1 MWWTNTNVK
10 GQRVKFRFLSLPLLL
25 LSFQFLMVIRMFPV
39 LCMCLLLLR
48 LGETY
53 FFRDVHVRINS
64 MLSELSSFGMSLSNM
79 LDAPS
84 FSQVTLQCHH
94 LWKRTH
100 CLPAKW
106 IKSLMKIP
114 SGKCSKSEWLMNWV
128 FLSTRNQWSRSQ
140 RCIFHVN
147 MFLSVHAKQPSF
159 FPSFCL
165 SSPCSHSGE
174 WLVLHL
180 LFQIPLHSHTFAQN
194 YATEFI
200 KPGKGLWMPR
210 ELKQ

>member
-25 LSFQFLMVIRMFPV
+25 LSFQFLMAIRMFPV

-84 FSQVTLQCHH
+84 FSQVALQCHH
-94 LWKRTH
+94 RWKRTH

-140 RCIFHVN
+140 RCIFTCEHVPFSSCQATFFFSV
-147 MFLSVHAKQPSF
+147 FLPLFSLFSLWGVTGAASSLPDSSSFTYICTKLCHRVHQTWKRSLNA
-159 FPSFCL
+159 
-165 SSPCSHSGE
+165 
-174 WLVLHL
+174 
-180 LFQIPLHSHTFAQN
+180 
-194 YATEFI
+194 
-200 KPGKGLWMPR
+200 
-210 ELKQ
+210 